1 MSVRRLAEDAIQPKN
16 FAFTDENAAWAQA
29 TIRKYPEGR
38 QQSAVIPLLMRA
50 QEQEG
55 WVTKSAIVHVADML
69 AMPLIRVLEV
79 ATFYTQFQLK
89 PVGTRAHVQVCGTT
103 PCMLRGAEGLK
114 TVCRSKIHPEPFHR
128 NAAGTLSWEE
138 VECLGA
144 CVNAPMVMVA
154 ADTYEDLTP
163 ERLEEIIDL
172 FEAGRGGEVEP
183 GPQNG
188 RHLSAP
194 IGGLTSLTG
203 DYDDLIKDLPTD
215 NSRASG
221 KSAPTRGKA
230 GGQADSTAASNAG
243 RPDTEAAKTDPTIA
257 APGKANG
264 DENVPQSAERKV
276 SDDLVAN
283 GRRPG
288 AGKTGGS
295 RRGDTGEAERH
306 AAESGRISADT
317 PASPARE
324 GGTLREKEAA
334 AREATVPDV
343 SLVPSDPS
351 TGRVAPGREADL
363 SGVDHSVS
371 ELEGQRPTTSDTSA
385 GPMDKA
391 PAAGDAR
398 RAEDASQS
406 AETGEKPA
414 DLLTASQG
422 DPDDL
427 KQIKGIGPVIEAKL
441 NELGVFHLWQIAKWS
456 DAELAWIDDYLNFR
470 GRAVRD
476 GWTAQAR
483 TLQGGATGSQGAE

>member
-1 MSVRRLAEDAIQPKN
+1 MSVRRLAEDAVQPDG

-50 QEQEG
+50 QDQEG

-103 PCMLRGAEGLK
+103 PCMLRGAEDLK
-114 TVCRSKIHPEPFHR
+114 AVCRSKIHPEPFHR
-128 NAAGTLSWEE
+128 NEAGTLSWEE

-144 CVNAPMVMVA
+144 CVNAPMVMVFE
-154 ADTYEDLTP
+154 DTYEDLTP

-203 DYDDLIKDLPTD
+203 DYDDLIKDLPSD
-215 NSRASG
+215 
-221 KSAPTRGKA
+221 KSEAPKGGTPFKGTGA
-230 GGQADSTAASNAG
+230 GPATTTPPSEAG
-243 RPDTEAAKTDPTIA
+243 RPDTGAPETDPTIA
-257 APGKANG
+257 APGKAN
-264 DENVPQSAERKV
+264 DDNVPQSAEQNV
-276 SDDLVAN
+276 SDKLTAN

-288 AGKTGGS
+288 AGRTGGAVE
-295 RRGDTGEAERH
+295 GETGEAERD
-306 AAESGRISADT
+306 AAEAGQVSAESPNAAA
-317 PASPARE
+317 PA
-324 GGTLREKEAA
+324 GGTLRRKEAA
-334 AREATVPDV
+334 ARAATVPDIA
-343 SLVPSDPS
+343 L
-351 TGRVAPGREADL
+351 APNDSSRGPGVTDAKVDL
-363 SGVDHSVS
+363 SGKDDAAK
-371 ELEGQRPTTSDTSA
+371 LEGKRRATSDTNA
-385 GPMDKA
+385 GPMDA
-391 PAAGDAR
+391 AAAGDVGPADE
-398 RAEDASQS
+398 A
-406 AETGEKPA
+406 GEKPSG
-414 DLLTASQG
+414 LLTEPEGTA
-422 DPDDL
+422 DDL
-427 KQIKGIGPVIEAKL
+427 KKIKGIGPVIEAKL
-441 NELGVFHLWQIAKWS
+441 NELGVFHFRQIAKWS
-456 DAELAWIDDYLNFR
+456 DAELSWVDDYLNFR

-483 TLQGGATGSQGAE
+483 ALQSGAAGSQGTE

>member
-1 MSVRRLAEDAIQPKN
+1 MSVRRLAEDAVQPDG

-50 QEQEG
+50 QDQEG

-103 PCMLRGAEGLK
+103 PCMLRGAEDLK
-114 TVCRSKIHPEPFHR
+114 AVCRSKIHPEPFHR
-128 NAAGTLSWEE
+128 NEAGTLSWEE

-144 CVNAPMVMVA
+144 CVNAPMVMVFE
-154 ADTYEDLTP
+154 DTYEDLTP

-203 DYDDLIKDLPTD
+203 DYDDLIKNLP
-215 NSRASG
+215 SEKSQAPEGRAPFKGTGAEPATTTPPS
-221 KSAPTRGKA
+221 K
-230 GGQADSTAASNAG
+230 AG
-243 RPDTEAAKTDPTIA
+243 RPDTEAPETDPTIA
-257 APGKANG
+257 APGKAN
-264 DENVPQSAERKV
+264 DDNVPQSAEQNI
-276 SDDLVAN
+276 SDELTAN
-283 GRRPG
+283 GHRPG
-288 AGKTGGS
+288 AGRTGGTVE
-295 RRGDTGEAERH
+295 GAAGEAGRD
-306 AAESGRISADT
+306 AAEAGQVSAET
-317 PASPARE
+317 PAATAPT
-324 GGTLREKEAA
+324 GGTLRRKEAA
-334 AREATVPDV
+334 ARAATVPDV
-343 SLVPSDPS
+343 ALAPSDAS
-351 TGRVAPGREADL
+351 RGSGAAGAMVDL
-363 SGVDHSVS
+363 SGKDDGAK
-371 ELEGQRPTTSDTSA
+371 LEGQRRATSDTSA
-385 GPMDKA
+385 GPMDAAAGGDLA
-391 PAAGDAR
+391 PAG
-398 RAEDASQS
+398 EV
-406 AETGEKPA
+406 GEKPA
-414 DLLTASQG
+414 GLLSTPKGAA
-422 DPDDL
+422 DDL

-441 NELGVFHLWQIAKWS
+441 NELGVFHFRQIAKWS
-456 DAELAWIDDYLNFR
+456 DAELLWVDNYLNFR

-483 TLQGGATGSQGAE
+483 VLQDGAAGSQGAE